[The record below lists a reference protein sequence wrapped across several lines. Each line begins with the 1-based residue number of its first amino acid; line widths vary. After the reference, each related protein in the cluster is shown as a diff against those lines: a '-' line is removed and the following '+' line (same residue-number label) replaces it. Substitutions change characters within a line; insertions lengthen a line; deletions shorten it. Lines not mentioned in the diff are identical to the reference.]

1 MKRSKIIFLLSL
13 CCLLLAGCS
22 DNSPQ
27 AVAKAYCEAMF
38 NAEFKKAKSLCTPQT
53 KEAVDLA
60 AGLTKKKE
68 IERMKAAEKE
78 FYIVDY
84 TIDDEKETAKVMIKV
99 TLKEKG
105 EDQPEVMDQK
115 VELEK
120 VDGKWK
126 VSLKLK

>member
-22 DNSPQ
+22 ENTPQ
-27 AVAKAYCEAMF
+27 AVAKAYCKAVF
-38 NAEFKKAKSLCTPQT
+38 NSDFKKAKSLCTPET
-53 KEAVDLA
+53 EEALDLV
-60 AGLTKKKE
+60 AGLTKKE
-68 IERMKAAEKE
+68 ELERMKAAEKE

-84 TIDDEKETAKVMIKV
+84 TLDEKEGTAKVMIKV

-105 EDQPEVMDQK
+105 AEKPEVMDQK
-115 VELEK
+115 IELKK

-126 VSLKLK
+126 VVLKLK